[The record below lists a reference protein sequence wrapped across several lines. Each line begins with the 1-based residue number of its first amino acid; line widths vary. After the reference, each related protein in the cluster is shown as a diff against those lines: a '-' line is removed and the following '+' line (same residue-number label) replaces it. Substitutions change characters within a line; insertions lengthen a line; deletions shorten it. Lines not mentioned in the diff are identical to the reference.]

1 MNLSVLKS
9 EKIDNFPPILIVD
22 RIGIIGE
29 ALAQDLS
36 NDFLVVLIS
45 KSAEIKSDKI
55 IHIPFKRKIP
65 QAPDNNYKK
74 IFIIDDGDAV
84 TKESTTSFIEKAK
97 DTNTPLYFIG
107 SIRNVDLGNV
117 DVITST
123 YANAKVLMFGDLFD
137 KNIFFDK
144 EIAINK
150 YIIQARR
157 DLKIEVE
164 GNGLG
169 LSFPI
174 TFKDTIKLIV
184 KASYLDI
191 PQKVILLFYPHPITD
206 ISLANTFRKVNPDV
220 KIDFTK
226 AGRARN
232 IYIPQDSQHAIEKYK
247 LEDKIKELDLE
258 NRENRKLIV
267 VPVHKIKERPIFASL
282 ILILTLTIFLVLL
295 PIISTSSYL
304 FLGQRE
310 LLKSVEAIEEG
321 DIEGAKNKANNS
333 KTLFEMSEKTLIPLT
348 LEVRALGRETAYFSK
363 KVATGK
369 KLSSATQDL
378 ISAAEQIKSIQRNE
392 STDPEKDFVTALNLA
407 RSSIVLITQVKT
419 DGNLPVEIENKFES
433 LKPFIEV
440 ISSSDQILPELFGF
454 DGEVTYLVLFQDNTH
469 LRPGGGLINSYAI
482 LKLKNGKVVGLETF
496 PSSQI
501 DENLSTRVEPPFFI
515 RRYIPSQDLLLKD
528 SSFNPDFVEG
538 AKSQAS
544 IYNLSKDETVN
555 GVIAVDFEF
564 AKNILKAAGEV
575 NIEEGQ
581 INSENLYDFAEKSDI
596 SKNIADSLVGKIRKG
611 KSLSYLKIAEMI
623 GKSISEKHLLFAL
636 RDLKNQTV
644 FTSNRWSGAL
654 DDKRAEKKGVINDY
668 FGISEAN
675 LGIGNLNNQISRSV
689 SKKIIATDSGSLT
702 TKITIS
708 FKNNSGRSGSLG
720 TYKNYLRV
728 LTPGG
733 SSLEGVVIDGQ
744 EQEIMDAVT
753 NFNVYEASGFVPPD
767 GLEIYETL
775 EKEKKNVGFLLSI
788 EPQKTKTVVLTYT
801 LAYKI
806 SPSPKENIYS
816 LVIYKQPGVKPYPFD
831 LSFDLGKKFKI
842 VGERD
847 IYDSDI
853 SKDEEIKFIISEK

>member
-1 MNLSVLKS
+1 M
-9 EKIDNFPPILIVD
+9 
-22 RIGIIGE
+22 
-29 ALAQDLS
+29 
-36 NDFLVVLIS
+36 LV
-45 KSAEIKSDKI
+45 
-55 IHIPFKRKIP
+55 FCF
-65 QAPDNNYKK
+65 YK
-74 IFIIDDGDAV
+74 
-84 TKESTTSFIEKAK
+84 
-97 DTNTPLYFIG
+97 
-107 SIRNVDLGNV
+107 
-117 DVITST
+117 
-123 YANAKVLMFGDLFD
+123 
-137 KNIFFDK
+137 
-144 EIAINK
+144 
-150 YIIQARR
+150 
-157 DLKIEVE
+157 
-164 GNGLG
+164 
-169 LSFPI
+169 
-174 TFKDTIKLIV
+174 
-184 KASYLDI
+184 
-191 PQKVILLFYPHPITD
+191 
-206 ISLANTFRKVNPDV
+206 FR
-220 KIDFTK
+220 T
-226 AGRARN
+226 
-232 IYIPQDSQHAIEKYK
+232 
-247 LEDKIKELDLE
+247 
-258 NRENRKLIV
+258 
-267 VPVHKIKERPIFASL
+267 
-282 ILILTLTIFLVLL
+282 
-295 PIISTSSYL
+295 
-304 FLGQRE
+304 
-310 LLKSVEAIEEG
+310 
-321 DIEGAKNKANNS
+321 
-333 KTLFEMSEKTLIPLT
+333 
-348 LEVRALGRETAYFSK
+348 
-363 KVATGK
+363 
-369 KLSSATQDL
+369 SAT
-378 ISAAEQIKSIQRNE
+378 
-392 STDPEKDFVTALNLA
+392 P
-407 RSSIVLITQVKT
+407 
-419 DGNLPVEIENKFES
+419 
-433 LKPFIEV
+433 
-440 ISSSDQILPELFGF
+440 SD
-454 DGEVTYLVLFQDNTH
+454 
-469 LRPGGGLINSYAI
+469 
-482 LKLKNGKVVGLETF
+482 
-496 PSSQI
+496 
-501 DENLSTRVEPPFFI
+501 
-515 RRYIPSQDLLLKD
+515 
-528 SSFNPDFVEG
+528 PDFVEG

-816 LVIYKQPGVKPYPFD
+816 LRNLNLIFVS
-831 LSFDLGKKFKI
+831 L
-842 VGERD
+842 
-847 IYDSDI
+847 
-853 SKDEEIKFIISEK
+853 

>member
-247 LEDKIKELDLE
+247 LEDKIQEL
-258 NRENRKLIV
+258 
-267 VPVHKIKERPIFASL
+267 
-282 ILILTLTIFLVLL
+282 
-295 PIISTSSYL
+295 
-304 FLGQRE
+304 
-310 LLKSVEAIEEG
+310 
-321 DIEGAKNKANNS
+321 
-333 KTLFEMSEKTLIPLT
+333 
-348 LEVRALGRETAYFSK
+348 
-363 KVATGK
+363 
-369 KLSSATQDL
+369 
-378 ISAAEQIKSIQRNE
+378 
-392 STDPEKDFVTALNLA
+392 
-407 RSSIVLITQVKT
+407 
-419 DGNLPVEIENKFES
+419 
-433 LKPFIEV
+433 
-440 ISSSDQILPELFGF
+440 
-454 DGEVTYLVLFQDNTH
+454 
-469 LRPGGGLINSYAI
+469 
-482 LKLKNGKVVGLETF
+482 
-496 PSSQI
+496 
-501 DENLSTRVEPPFFI
+501 
-515 RRYIPSQDLLLKD
+515 
-528 SSFNPDFVEG
+528 
-538 AKSQAS
+538 
-544 IYNLSKDETVN
+544 
-555 GVIAVDFEF
+555 
-564 AKNILKAAGEV
+564 
-575 NIEEGQ
+575 
-581 INSENLYDFAEKSDI
+581 
-596 SKNIADSLVGKIRKG
+596 
-611 KSLSYLKIAEMI
+611 
-623 GKSISEKHLLFAL
+623 
-636 RDLKNQTV
+636 
-644 FTSNRWSGAL
+644 
-654 DDKRAEKKGVINDY
+654 
-668 FGISEAN
+668 
-675 LGIGNLNNQISRSV
+675 
-689 SKKIIATDSGSLT
+689 
-702 TKITIS
+702 
-708 FKNNSGRSGSLG
+708 
-720 TYKNYLRV
+720 
-728 LTPGG
+728 
-733 SSLEGVVIDGQ
+733 
-744 EQEIMDAVT
+744 
-753 NFNVYEASGFVPPD
+753 
-767 GLEIYETL
+767 
-775 EKEKKNVGFLLSI
+775 
-788 EPQKTKTVVLTYT
+788 
-801 LAYKI
+801 
-806 SPSPKENIYS
+806 
-816 LVIYKQPGVKPYPFD
+816 
-831 LSFDLGKKFKI
+831 
-842 VGERD
+842 
-847 IYDSDI
+847 
-853 SKDEEIKFIISEK
+853 